1 MASSERGGTMLKT
14 RKSWR
19 EKLEKELP
27 DHGKIVDVPPR
38 MQKRFGTGK
47 MIIPKPLD
55 VDALIRKVEKGK
67 IVTVPQIRE
76 KLAKDAHV
84 DSACPL
90 TTGIFIRI
98 AAEAAVEDLRS
109 GKENITPF
117 WRVLKADGSLNEKF
131 PGGAEAQAARLRAE
145 GHSIQ
150 PGAGKKPPRVIEFE
164 KSLQRL

>member
-1 MASSERGGTMLKT
+1 MLKT

-19 EKLEKELP
+19 EKLGKELP
-27 DHGKIVDVPPR
+27 DHGKIVDVPPK
-38 MQKRFGTGK
+38 MQKRCGTGK

-67 IVTVPQIRE
+67 LVTVPQIRE

-98 AAEAAVEDLRS
+98 AAEAAEEDLRG
-109 GKENITPF
+109 GKGNITPY
-117 WRVLKADGSLNEKF
+117 WRVVKADGSLNEKF
-131 PGGAEAQAARLRAE
+131 PGGTEAQAARLREE

-150 PGAGKKPPRVIEFE
+150 PGAGKKPPRVKEFE
-164 KSLQRL
+164 KSLQKL